1 MFRILFGIVVGV
13 ALFVV
18 GMRYLNPPVDPVT
31 PGPGVGGT
39 EVKVTPETLLGDA
52 LYRLAEFPV
61 IEMPL
66 VRGADPIVIYGHLSP
81 LETQDAASRVNG
93 QLLFVGERV
102 EDGAVQVAG
111 AVGFMAEPFYF
122 ASMNLGGL
130 EAVTFYRRIYDGDM
144 VSENQVLAMI
154 DPTKAVGTV
163 REKSAK
169 VSFAFSEV
177 KSADAGADEGR
188 ARHARAKTLYD
199 GKTLSAED
207 YGQAKYAMI
216 KLIADWDGKKESVK
230 VSHVELDQ
238 ALADVA
244 YHEVRCKL
252 PYRRALVKSIQKQRG
267 NSAREGDIVMQLQ
280 NLDRLLAEG
289 MLEVQYLPPL
299 QARGAKISAT
309 IEPTQVER
317 RLRVLRGH
325 RGDVTSLAVS
335 QCLTEKST
343 EPLIVSGSEDQ
354 TVCVWQMNV
363 VGPVRMI
370 EQSAAVRV
378 VACAPAASSRNLALA
393 GCADGSIMLIDL
405 DDDKAAPVT
414 LKTTHES
421 PVTALAFSPDGS
433 YFSSGCEDGAVI
445 LWKTSESQPRF
456 RFDAEHGVAQPHQ
469 SMVTSLNFTPQG
481 CLVSASRDSS
491 LRVWKLKEKGA
502 VLSGKVITGR
512 EGNVTQLGV
521 SQDGRYMLF
530 DQGRTLQLLSV
541 AEGKTI
547 HTLQSP
553 GGSTPFDTLALFSP
567 DSSLI
572 LTAGAPEGRLQLW
585 RTPTAATR
593 GYEVCQYV
601 TEERSPVSCA
611 AFAPNA
617 GKGGVGSFAV
627 SASKGLIYAWPVP
640 SEAEINQ
647 NRIEN
652 VRMTL
657 INQAVDPG
665 TRQVRIG
672 FEVANPPTATHP
684 NGRFVTGRPV
694 TIVID

>member
-1 MFRILFGIVVGV
+1 MFRILFGIALGV

-18 GMRYLNPPVDPVT
+18 GMRYLNPPVDTVT
-31 PGPGVGGT
+31 PATGAGGT
-39 EVKVTPETLLGDA
+39 EVKVTPETQLGDA
-52 LYRLAEFPV
+52 LYSPAEFPA
-61 IEMPL
+61 IEMPI
-66 VRGADPIVIYGHLSP
+66 VKGADPIVIHGHLSP

-93 QLLFVGERV
+93 QLLFVGERI

-111 AVGFMAEPFYF
+111 AAGFMTEPFYF

-130 EAVTFYRRIYDGDM
+130 EAITFYRRIYDGDM
-144 VSENQVLAMI
+144 VSENQVLAMV

-163 REKSAK
+163 REKQAK
-169 VSFAFSEV
+169 LQFAYSEI
-177 KSADAGADEGR
+177 KAAEAGADEGKARFVR
-188 ARHARAKTLYD
+188 ADALFRDKKLA
-199 GKTLSAED
+199 AEEW
-207 YGQAKYAMI
+207 GQAKYAMI
-216 KLIADWDGKKESVK
+216 KLIADADGKKESVK
-230 VSHVELDQ
+230 VSLVELDQ

-244 YHEVRCKL
+244 YHEVRSKL
-252 PYRRALVKSIQKQRG
+252 PYKRALVKLIQKQRG
-267 NSAREGDIVMQLQ
+267 NAVREGETVMQLQ

-289 MLEVQYLPPL
+289 MLEVQYLQPL
-299 QARGAKISAT
+299 QTRGRTITAT

-335 QCLTEKST
+335 QFVGEKAT

-354 TVCVWQMNV
+354 TVCVWQLNV

-378 VACAPAASSRNLALA
+378 VACSPAASGKNLALA
-393 GCADGSIMLIDL
+393 GCADGTIMLIDL
-405 DDDKAAPVT
+405 DDDKAAPIT
-414 LKTTHES
+414 LKSTHES
-421 PVTALAFSPDGS
+421 PITALAFSPDGA
-433 YFSSGCEDGAVI
+433 YFASGCEDGAI
-445 LWKTSESQPRF
+445 TLWKTTESQPCF
-456 RFDAEHGVAQPHQ
+456 RFDADHGVAQPHQ

-491 LRVWKLKEKGA
+491 LRVWRMKAKGA

-521 SQDGRYMLF
+521 SQDGKYMLF

-601 TEERSPVSCA
+601 TEERFPVSCA

-640 SEAEINQ
+640 GDAEINQ

-672 FEVANPPTATHP
+672 FEVANPPTQANP